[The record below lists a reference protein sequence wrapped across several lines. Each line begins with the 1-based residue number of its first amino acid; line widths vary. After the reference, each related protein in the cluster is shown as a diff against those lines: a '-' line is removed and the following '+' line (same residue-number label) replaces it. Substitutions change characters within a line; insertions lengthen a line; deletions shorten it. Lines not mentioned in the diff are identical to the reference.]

1 MPGGQW
7 VQTRSAALVVA
18 SPGGRCGLAWG
29 SPRRDGVAG
38 AGRRS
43 GYMGGAR
50 LPDRYPAGQVEYFG
64 MSVDGVEKQAW
75 VEEWDKRRIRLYNVS
90 RRLRVCDGGALV

>member
-1 MPGGQW
+1 MTIGSRMIGGRGGAPDELWRPLSLVMPGGQW
-7 VQTRSAALVVA
+7 VQARSAALVVA

-50 LPDRYPAGQVEYFG
+50 LPDRYPAGQVEYCG
-64 MSVDGVEKQAW
+64 EAGT
-75 VEEWDKRRIRLYNVS
+75 RLNS
-90 RRLRVCDGGALV
+90 SL